1 MLFICKEDYL
11 GNMVSSLSELTLHFL
26 SIDFLSMER
35 TTELDLDLDQDSI
48 MLDKLNFL

>member
-11 GNMVSSLSELTLHFL
+11 GNMV
-26 SIDFLSMER
+26 DFLSMER